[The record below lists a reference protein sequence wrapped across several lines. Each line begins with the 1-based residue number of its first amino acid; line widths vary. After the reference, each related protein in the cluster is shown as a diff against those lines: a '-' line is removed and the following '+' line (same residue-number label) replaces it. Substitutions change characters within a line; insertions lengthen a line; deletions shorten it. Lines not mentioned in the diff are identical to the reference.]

1 MSNAWRSRLQLP
13 RRRPD
18 LLRVALWL
26 AASCGLLLAL
36 APLLSDAASNAQES
50 PIERVQL
57 LTFNDFHGNL
67 EPLTMG
73 PADAR
78 RQIGGAA
85 VLAAYLDQREQQA
98 QGEVA
103 RTLRVAAG
111 DLIGASPLVSALQR
125 DEPTIRALDMLE
137 LRYSSV
143 GNHEF
148 DRGIAE
154 LRRLQNGG
162 CAPSTPTPTSGCFPG
177 AGFRYLAANVIDT
190 ATGQPIF
197 PPYLVEHVRGI
208 PIGFI
213 GIVLKETPTIVP
225 PTGVAGLD
233 FLDEVETVNRY
244 AADLRDQGVRAIVVL
259 IHQGGVSRNRQNL
272 VPADSPIVGL
282 VQGFDPDVDVVVSG
296 HTHQIYV
303 TTVAGKLVTQ
313 ASAFGRALVDI
324 RLTLDRTTGD
334 VTEKAAEI
342 VDTFADVPP
351 GNAPKPAVATFVARA
366 AATAAPLANRPVGTA
381 ASDITRAPNAA
392 GESALGDLIADAQRA
407 QLDTEVAF
415 MNPGGIRADILAG
428 PVTFNSVFTVHPFGN
443 TLVRMTL
450 TGEQIATLLE
460 QQFSQSPNRV
470 LQVSGLAYTW
480 DSTRPPGTRVDPA
493 DIRVGGQPLV
503 LTQSYDVVANNF
515 TAAGGDN
522 FTGFTEATNRADTGI
537 LDRDALVDYLQA
549 LPQPFSQTVQ
559 SRIQRR

>member
-1 MSNAWRSRLQLP
+1 MPIASRSRLRLS

-18 LLRVALWL
+18 VPRVTLWL
-26 AASCGLLLAL
+26 AAGCGLLLAL
-36 APLLSDAASNAQES
+36 APLLSDAAINTQGS
-50 PIERVQL
+50 PTERVQL

-67 EPLTMG
+67 EPLTVG
-73 PADAR
+73 PTDAR
-78 RQIGGAA
+78 RPIGGAA

-125 DEPTIRALDMLE
+125 DEPTIRAMDLLE

-162 CAPSTPTPTSGCFPG
+162 CAPNTPTPDADCFPG
-177 AGFRYLAANVIDT
+177 AGFQYLAANVVDT

-197 PPYLVEHVRGI
+197 PPYLVEQVRGI

-213 GIVLKETPTIVP
+213 GIVLKETPTIVT

-244 AADLRDQGVRAIVVL
+244 AVELRDQGVRAIVVL
-259 IHQGGVSRNRQNL
+259 IHQGGVSTNRQNL
-272 VPADSPIVGL
+272 APAASPIIGL
-282 VQGFDPDVDVVVSG
+282 AQGFDPDVDVVVSG

-303 TTVAGKLVTQ
+303 TTIAGKLVTQ
-313 ASAFGRALVDI
+313 AGAFGRALVDV
-324 RLTLDRTTGD
+324 RLTLDRATGD
-334 VTEKAAEI
+334 VTAKSAEI

-351 GNAPKPAVATFVARA
+351 GNAPKPAVATFVAQA
-366 AATAAPLANRPVGTA
+366 VATAAPLANRPVGTA
-381 ASDITRAPNAA
+381 ASDITRTPNAA

-428 PVTFNSVFTVHPFGN
+428 PVTFNSVFTVQPFSN

-450 TGEQIATLLE
+450 TGQQIVTVLE
-460 QQFSQSPNRV
+460 QQFTQSPNRV
-470 LQVSGLAYTW
+470 LQISGLAYTW
-480 DSTRPPGTRVDPA
+480 DSTRPPGDRIDPA

-503 LTQSYDVVANNF
+503 LTQSYDIVANNF
-515 TAAGGDN
+515 VAAGGDN
-522 FTGFTEATNRADTGI
+522 FTGFTAGTNRADTGI
-537 LDRDALVDYLQA
+537 LDRDALTDYLQT

-559 SRIQRR
+559 DRIQRR

>member
-1 MSNAWRSRLQLP
+1 MSIAWRSRLRLP

-18 LLRVALWL
+18 LPRVALWL
-26 AASCGLLLAL
+26 VAACGLLLAL
-36 APLLSDAASNAQES
+36 APLLGDAASNAQDS
-50 PIERVQL
+50 PTERVQL

-67 EPLTMG
+67 ESLTVG

-78 RQIGGAA
+78 RPIGGAA

-111 DLIGASPLVSALQR
+111 DLIGGSPLVSALQR
-125 DEPTIRALDMLE
+125 DEPTIRAMDLLE

-162 CAPSTPTPTSGCFPG
+162 CAPSTPTPAPGCFPG

-197 PPYLVEHVRGI
+197 PPYLVEYVRGI

-213 GIVLKETPTIVP
+213 GVVLKETPSIVTP
-225 PTGVAGLD
+225 SGVAGLE

-244 AADLRDQGVRAIVVL
+244 AADLKDQGVRAIVVL
-259 IHQGGVSRNRQNL
+259 IHQGGMSTNRRSL
-272 VPADSPIVGL
+272 LPADSPIIGL
-282 VQGFDPDVDVVVSG
+282 AQGFDPEVDVVVSG

-303 TTVAGKLVTQ
+303 STIAGKLVTQ
-313 ASAFGRALVDI
+313 AGAFGRALVDV
-324 RLTLDRTTGD
+324 RLTLDRATGD
-334 VTEKAAEI
+334 VTAKTAEI
-342 VDTFADVPP
+342 VDAFADVPP
-351 GNAPKPAVATFVARA
+351 GNAPKPAVATSVAQA
-366 AATAAPLANRPVGTA
+366 VATAAPLANRPVGTA
-381 ASDITRAPNAA
+381 ASDITRTQNAA
-392 GESALGDLIADAQRA
+392 GESALGNLIADAQRA

-415 MNPGGIRADILAG
+415 TNPGGIRADILAG
-428 PVTFNSVFTVHPFGN
+428 PVTFNTVFMVQPFNN

-450 TGEQIATLLE
+450 SGQQVAGLLE
-460 QQFSQSPNRV
+460 QQFTQSPTRV
-470 LQVSGLAYTW
+470 LQISGLTYT
-480 DSTRPPGTRVDPA
+480 
-493 DIRVGGQPLV
+493 
-503 LTQSYDVVANNF
+503 
-515 TAAGGDN
+515 
-522 FTGFTEATNRADTGI
+522 
-537 LDRDALVDYLQA
+537 
-549 LPQPFSQTVQ
+549 
-559 SRIQRR
+559 